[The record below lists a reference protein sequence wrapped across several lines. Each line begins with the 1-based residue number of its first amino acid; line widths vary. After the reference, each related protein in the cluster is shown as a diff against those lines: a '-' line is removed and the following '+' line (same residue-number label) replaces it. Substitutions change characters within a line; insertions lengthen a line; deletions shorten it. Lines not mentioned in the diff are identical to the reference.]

1 MEDVIRDLGYVGLF
15 ALLLGENLFPPIP
28 SEAILPLAGFLAGQ
42 GELNVVLAIL
52 VSTAGSVAG
61 ALVLYALGHR
71 GGRALILRHG
81 RLLRLEAE
89 HLERSEAWF
98 RRRGDRVVLLARCV
112 PLLRSAV
119 SVPAGTLRMPV
130 LRFTVL
136 TAIGSAV
143 WNTALIGAG
152 WALGAE
158 WDAVSSAVGAASKVV
173 LLALAALTAALGV
186 WWWRRRVRPGTERG

>member
-15 ALLLGENLFPPIP
+15 ALLLAENLFPPIP

-42 GELNVVLAIL
+42 GELNVVLAIA
-52 VSTAGSVAG
+52 VSTAGSLAG
-61 ALVLYALGHR
+61 ALILYALGHR

-98 RRRGDRVVLLARCV
+98 RRRGDWVVLLARCV

-119 SVPAGTLRMPV
+119 SVPAGTLRMPI

-136 TAIGSAV
+136 TTIGSAI

-152 WALGAE
+152 WLLGNE
-158 WDAVSSAVGAASKVV
+158 WDAISGAVGAASRVILVV
-173 LLALAALTAALGV
+173 VVALIAALGV
-186 WWWRRRVRPGTERG
+186 WWWRRRPRPGAEH

>member
-1 MEDVIRDLGYVGLF
+1 MEAVIRDLGYAGLF
-15 ALLLGENLFPPIP
+15 LLLLGENLFPPIP

-61 ALVLYALGHR
+61 ALILYALGHR

-81 RLLRLEAE
+81 RLLRLEAA
-89 HLERSEAWF
+89 HLERSEEWF

-136 TAIGSAV
+136 TAIGSTF

-152 WALGAE
+152 WALGHE
-158 WDAVSSAVGAASKVV
+158 WDAVSAAVGAASRVILLVVAV
-173 LLALAALTAALGV
+173 LLAATAL
-186 WWWRRRVRPGTERG
+186 WWWRRTRAGGARG